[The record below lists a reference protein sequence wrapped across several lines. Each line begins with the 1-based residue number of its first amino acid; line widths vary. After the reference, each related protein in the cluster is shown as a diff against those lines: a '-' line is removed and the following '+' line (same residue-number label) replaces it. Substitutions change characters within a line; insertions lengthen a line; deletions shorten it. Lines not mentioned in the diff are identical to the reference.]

1 MMNVPKLRFKEFTDE
16 WQHDKIC
23 NVTTY
28 VDYRGK
34 TPNKTET
41 GIFLVTAKNVKKG
54 YIDYDCSKEYVAE
67 IEYEEIMHRGKPK
80 VGDVLITTEAPCGN
94 VAQIDKENIALAQRV
109 IKYRGNAL
117 IDNTFL
123 KYEFLSNYFQNELKK
138 VTSGGTVSGVKG
150 SILHNMEI
158 HYCSKEEQL
167 MLSSFLTLLDKKI
180 ELQTKKIEDLKLYTQ
195 SLIKSLIYNLNCNK
209 KRIFELFTVSAGG
222 DIKKEH
228 ISSIKTKTFCY
239 PIYSNNLD
247 KDGLYGYSN
256 IYKIKENS
264 ITITG
269 RGEIGVAKV
278 RNGFYY
284 PIVRLIV
291 LIPKKNYNLKY
302 FQEAINNIKII
313 PESTGIPQLTAP
325 QISNYFVNVP
335 TIDIQNKIG
344 TIIEIKEKKIFL
356 EELKLKK
363 LQELKKGLMQNM
375 FV

>member
-1 MMNVPKLRFKEFTDE
+1 MNVPKLRFKEFTDE
-16 WQHDKIC
+16 WSTKRIC
-23 NVTTY
+23 DVATVTGGGTPSTDNSKY
-28 VDYRGK
+28 WNGDIQWFTPSEIGK
-34 TPNKTET
+34 TKYISNSSRTITKD
-41 GIFLVTAKNVKKG
+41 GLKNSSAKLLPIG
-54 YIDYDCSKEYVAE
+54 TILLSSRAT
-67 IEYEEIMHRGKPK
+67 IG
-80 VGDVLITTEAPCGN
+80 EASILTN
-94 VAQIDKENIALAQRV
+94 VASTNQGFQSLIVDEKYNNEFIFYLKNKFQKEMLIKAFGSTFLEISKSNIENIKIILPTLNEQNKIA
-109 IKYRGNAL
+109 N
-117 IDNTFL
+117 
-123 KYEFLSNYFQNELKK
+123 FLS
-138 VTSGGTVSGVKG
+138 
-150 SILHNMEI
+150 
-158 HYCSKEEQL
+158 
-167 MLSSFLTLLDKKI
+167 LLDKKI
-180 ELQTKKIEDLKLYTQ
+180 KLQTKKIEDLKLYTQ

>member
-16 WQHDKIC
+16 WSTKRIC
-23 NVTTY
+23 DVATVTGGGTPSTDNSKY
-28 VDYRGK
+28 WNGDIQWFTPSEIGK
-34 TPNKTET
+34 TKYISNSSRTITKD
-41 GIFLVTAKNVKKG
+41 GLKNSSAKLLPIG
-54 YIDYDCSKEYVAE
+54 TILLSSRAT
-67 IEYEEIMHRGKPK
+67 IG
-80 VGDVLITTEAPCGN
+80 EASILTN
-94 VAQIDKENIALAQRV
+94 VASTNQGFQSLIVDEKYNNEFIFYLKNKFQKEMLIKAFGSTFLEISKSNIENIKIILPTLNEQNKIA
-109 IKYRGNAL
+109 N
-117 IDNTFL
+117 
-123 KYEFLSNYFQNELKK
+123 FLS
-138 VTSGGTVSGVKG
+138 
-150 SILHNMEI
+150 
-158 HYCSKEEQL
+158 
-167 MLSSFLTLLDKKI
+167 LLDKKI

>member
-16 WQHDKIC
+16 WSTKRIC
-23 NVTTY
+23 DVATVTGGGTPSTDNSKY
-28 VDYRGK
+28 WNGDIQWFTPSEIGK
-34 TPNKTET
+34 TKYISNSSRTITKD
-41 GIFLVTAKNVKKG
+41 GLKNSSAKLLPIG
-54 YIDYDCSKEYVAE
+54 TILLSSRAT
-67 IEYEEIMHRGKPK
+67 IG
-80 VGDVLITTEAPCGN
+80 EASILTN
-94 VAQIDKENIALAQRV
+94 VASTNQGFQSLIVDEKYNNEFIFYLKNKFQKEMLIKAFGSTFLEISKSNIENIKIILPTLNEQNKIA
-109 IKYRGNAL
+109 N
-117 IDNTFL
+117 
-123 KYEFLSNYFQNELKK
+123 FLS
-138 VTSGGTVSGVKG
+138 
-150 SILHNMEI
+150 
-158 HYCSKEEQL
+158 
-167 MLSSFLTLLDKKI
+167 LLDKKI

-356 EELKLKK
+356 EELKFKK